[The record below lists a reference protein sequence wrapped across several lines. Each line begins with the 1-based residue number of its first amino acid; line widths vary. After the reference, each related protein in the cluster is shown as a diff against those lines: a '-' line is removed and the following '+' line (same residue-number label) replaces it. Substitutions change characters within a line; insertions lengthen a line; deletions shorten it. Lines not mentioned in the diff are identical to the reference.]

1 MIEIRSLKKT
11 FRTGAGPVHAVDDVS
26 LSISEREFFV
36 LLGLSG
42 SGKTT
47 LLRSIAGLEKPEA
60 GEIRLG
66 ERVVSSAERRIFIP
80 PSDRGVGMVFQS
92 YAVWPHMTV
101 FDNIAFPL
109 LNRRRRLPRAQVRE
123 RVCHALALVQ
133 LSGLEDRP
141 APMLSGGQQQRVALA
156 RALAVEPQVLLMDEP
171 LSNLDARLREEVRDE
186 IKALSQELGVT
197 VFYVTHDQVEAM
209 ALADTV
215 AVMSHGRIL
224 QTGPAQAVY
233 DRPVDRSV
241 GEFLGSMNEL
251 KGRVDADGKVAT
263 EVGPL
268 ACGSLPPD
276 SHPGGEVLVGV
287 RPTDVYVSVA
297 HTGREN
303 EYPGRVEARVFLGD
317 IVAYQLSVNGAAISC
332 KTTVSEPALEPGMN
346 VHIRLPREKLKV
358 FTSDTG

>member
-1 MIEIRSLKKT
+1 MIEIRSVRKT
-11 FRTGAGPVHAVDDVS
+11 FTTGAGPVHAVDDVS
-26 LSISEREFFV
+26 LSIEEREFFV

-47 LLRSIAGLEKPEA
+47 LLRAIAGLEKPEA

-66 ERVVSSAERRIFIP
+66 DRIVSSAERGIFIP
-80 PSDRGVGMVFQS
+80 ASDRGVGMVFQS

-101 FDNIAFPL
+101 FDNVAFPL
-109 LNRRRRLPRAQVRE
+109 LNRRGRLPRAQVRD
-123 RVCHALALVQ
+123 RVRGALDLVQ

-186 IKALSQELGVT
+186 IKALSEKLGVT

-215 AVMSHGRIL
+215 AVMSHGKIL

-233 DRPVDRSV
+233 DRPVGRSV

-251 KGRVDADGKVAT
+251 KGRAGADGRVET
-263 EVGPL
+263 EVGSL
-268 ACGSLPPD
+268 ECGSPASAQDPQGD
-276 SHPGGEVLVGV
+276 VLVGV
-287 RPTDVYVSVA
+287 RPTDVYVSLA
-297 HTGREN
+297 PTGREN
-303 EYPGRVEARVFLGD
+303 EFPGRVDARVFLGD
-317 IVAYQLSVNGAAISC
+317 IVAYQLSVNDSAISC

-346 VHIRLPREKLKV
+346 VHVRFPKDKLKV
-358 FTSDTG
+358 FAR

>member
-1 MIEIRSLKKT
+1 MIEIRSLSKT
-11 FRTGAGPVHAVDDVS
+11 FRTGADPVRAVDDVT
-26 LSISEREFFV
+26 LSIDEREFFV

-47 LLRSIAGLEKPEA
+47 LLRSVAGLEKPDA

-66 ERVVSSAERRIFIP
+66 DRVVSSAERGFFVP
-80 PSDRGVGMVFQS
+80 PSERGVGMVFQS

-101 FDNIAFPL
+101 FDNVAFPL
-109 LNRRRRLPRAQVRE
+109 LNRRGRLPRAQVRE
-123 RVCHALALVQ
+123 RVGHALELVQ

-186 IKALSQELGVT
+186 IKALSQKLGVT

-215 AVMSHGRIL
+215 AVMSHGKIL
-224 QTGPAQAVY
+224 QAGPAQAVY

-251 KGRVDADGKVAT
+251 KGRVDADGTVAT
-263 EVGPL
+263 DVGPL
-268 ACGSLPPD
+268 ACGPLPAGLEPQ
-276 SHPGGEVLVGV
+276 GEVLVGV
-287 RPTDVYVSVA
+287 RPNDVYISLAATGSV
-297 HTGREN
+297 N
-303 EYPGRVEARVFLGD
+303 EFPGRVEGRVFLGD
-317 IVAYQLSVNGAAISC
+317 IVAYQLWVNGSAISC
-332 KTTVSEPALEPGMN
+332 KTTVSEPAFEPGMN
-346 VHIRLPREKLKV
+346 VHVRFPKDKLKV
-358 FTSDTG
+358 FAR

>member
-1 MIEIRSLKKT
+1 MIEVRGLRKT
-11 FRTGAGPVHAVDDVS
+11 FRSGADPVHAVDDVS
-26 LSISEREFFV
+26 LSIEEREFFV

-47 LLRSIAGLEKPEA
+47 LLRSIAGLEKPET

-66 ERVVSSAERRIFIP
+66 DRIVSSPERGIFIP
-80 PSDRGVGMVFQS
+80 PANRGVGMVFQS

-101 FDNIAFPL
+101 FDNVAFPL
-109 LNRRRRLPRAQVRE
+109 LNRRGRLPRAQVRD
-123 RVCHALALVQ
+123 RVRRALDLVQ
-133 LSGLEDRP
+133 LPGLEDRP

-171 LSNLDARLREEVRDE
+171 LSNLDARLRETVRDE
-186 IKALSQELGVT
+186 IKGLSQKLGVT

-215 AVMSHGRIL
+215 AVMSHGKIL
-224 QTGPAQAVY
+224 QMGPAQSVY
-233 DRPVDRSV
+233 DKPLDRSV

-251 KGRVDADGKVAT
+251 KGRVAADGKVVT
-263 EVGPL
+263 DMGPL

-276 SHPGGEVLVGV
+276 GDPDGDVLVGV

-297 HTGREN
+297 PSGREN
-303 EYPGRVEARVFLGD
+303 EFPGRVEARVFLGD
-317 IVAYQLSVNGAAISC
+317 IVAYQLSVNGNAISC

-346 VHIRLPREKLKV
+346 VHVRFPRDKLKV
-358 FTSDTG
+358 FAR

>member
-1 MIEIRSLKKT
+1 MIEIRSLSKI
-11 FRTGAGPVHAVDDVS
+11 FRTSADPVRAVDDVS
-26 LSISEREFFV
+26 LSIDEREFFV

-60 GEIRLG
+60 GEILLDK
-66 ERVVSSAERRIFIP
+66 RVVSSAERRVFIP

-101 FDNIAFPL
+101 FDNVAFPL
-109 LNRRRRLPRAQVRE
+109 LNRRGRLPRAQVRE
-123 RVCHALALVQ
+123 RVSHALDLVQ
-133 LSGLEDRP
+133 LTGLEDRP

-186 IKALSQELGVT
+186 IKALSQKLGVT

-215 AVMSHGRIL
+215 AVMSHGKIL
-224 QTGPAQAVY
+224 QMGPAQAVY

-251 KGRVDADGKVAT
+251 KGSVDADGRVVT
-263 EVGPL
+263 DVGPL
-268 ACGSLPPD
+268 ACGSLPPGVD
-276 SHPGGEVLVGV
+276 PHGEVLVGV
-287 RPTDVYVSVA
+287 RPNDVYISVVP
-297 HTGREN
+297 TGREN
-303 EYPGRVEARVFLGD
+303 EFPGRVEARVFLGD

-332 KTTVSEPALEPGMN
+332 KTTVSEPAFEPGMN
-346 VHIRLPREKLKV
+346 VHIRFPKDKLKV
-358 FTSDTG
+358 FAR

>member
-1 MIEIRSLKKT
+1 MIEIRSLSKI
-11 FRTGAGPVHAVDDVS
+11 FRTSADPVRAVDDVS
-26 LSISEREFFV
+26 LSIDEREFFV

-60 GEIRLG
+60 GEILLDK
-66 ERVVSSAERRIFIP
+66 RVVSSAERRVFIP

-101 FDNIAFPL
+101 FDNVAFPL
-109 LNRRRRLPRAQVRE
+109 LNRRGRLPRAQVRE
-123 RVCHALALVQ
+123 RVSHALDLVQ
-133 LSGLEDRP
+133 LTGLEDRP

-186 IKALSQELGVT
+186 IKALSQKLGVT

-215 AVMSHGRIL
+215 AVMSHGKIL
-224 QTGPAQAVY
+224 QMGPAQAVY

-251 KGRVDADGKVAT
+251 KGSVDADGRVVT
-263 EVGPL
+263 DVGPL
-268 ACGSLPPD
+268 ARGSLPPGVD
-276 SHPGGEVLVGV
+276 PHGEVLVGV
-287 RPTDVYVSVA
+287 RPNDVYISVVP
-297 HTGREN
+297 TGREN
-303 EYPGRVEARVFLGD
+303 EFPGRVEARVFLGD

-332 KTTVSEPALEPGMN
+332 KTTVSEPAFEPGMN
-346 VHIRLPREKLKV
+346 VHIRFPKDKLKV
-358 FTSDTG
+358 FAR

>member
-1 MIEIRSLKKT
+1 MIEIRNLSKI
-11 FRTGAGPVHAVDDVS
+11 FRTSAEPVRAVDDVS
-26 LSISEREFFV
+26 LSIAEREFFV

-47 LLRSIAGLEKPEA
+47 LLRSIAGLERPEA

-66 ERVVSSAERRIFIP
+66 ERVVSSAERAIFIP

-109 LNRRRRLPRAQVRE
+109 LNRRGRLPRARVRE
-123 RVCHALALVQ
+123 RVRHALELVQ

-186 IKALSQELGVT
+186 IKALSLKLGVT

-215 AVMSHGRIL
+215 AVMSHGKIL
-224 QTGPAQAVY
+224 QAGPAQAVY
-233 DRPVDRSV
+233 DRPVDRRV

-251 KGRVDADGKVAT
+251 EGRVEADGRVVT
-263 EVGPL
+263 DVGPL

-276 SHPGGEVLVGV
+276 GDAGGEVLVGI

-297 HTGREN
+297 PTGREN
-303 EYPGRVEARVFLGD
+303 EFPGRVEARVFLGD
-317 IVAYQLSVNGAAISC
+317 IVAYQLSVNGAAVSC

-346 VHIRLPREKLKV
+346 VYIRFPKEKLKV
-358 FTSDTG
+358 FTSGH

>member
-1 MIEIRSLKKT
+1 MIEIRSVRKS

-26 LSISEREFFV
+26 LSIEEREFFV

-66 ERVVSSAERRIFIP
+66 DRIVSSPQRGIFVP
-80 PSDRGVGMVFQS
+80 PADRGVGMVFQS

-101 FDNIAFPL
+101 FDNVAFPL
-109 LNRRRRLPRAQVRE
+109 RNRRGRLPRAQVRD
-123 RVCHALALVQ
+123 RVRRALDLVQ
-133 LSGLEDRP
+133 LPGLEDRP

-171 LSNLDARLREEVRDE
+171 LSNLDARLRETVRDE
-186 IKALSQELGVT
+186 IKGLSRKLGVT

-224 QTGPAQAVY
+224 QMGPAQSVY
-233 DRPVDRSV
+233 DKPVDRSV

-251 KGRVDADGKVAT
+251 KGRVDADGAVAT
-263 EVGPL
+263 EVGSL
-268 ACGSLPPD
+268 VCGSQAPAQDP
-276 SHPGGEVLVGV
+276 HGEVIVGI
-287 RPTDVYVSVA
+287 RPTDVYLSLVP
-297 HTGREN
+297 TGGEN
-303 EYPGRVEARVFLGD
+303 EFSGRVDARVFLGD
-317 IVAYQLSVNGAAISC
+317 IVAYELSVNGSAVSC
-332 KTTVSEPALEPGMN
+332 KTTVSEPVLEPGMN
-346 VHIRLPREKLKV
+346 VQVRFPKEKLKI
-358 FTSDTG
+358 FAR

>member
-1 MIEIRSLKKT
+1 MIEIRSLSKI
-11 FRTGAGPVHAVDDVS
+11 FRTGADPVRAVDGVS
-26 LSISEREFFV
+26 LSIAEREFFV

-60 GEIRLG
+60 GEILLG
-66 ERVVSSAERRIFIP
+66 DRIVSSAERGIFIP

-109 LNRRRRLPRAQVRE
+109 LNGRGRLPRAQVRE
-123 RVCHALALVQ
+123 RVRHALELVQ

-171 LSNLDARLREEVRDE
+171 LSNLDARLREEVREE
-186 IKALSQELGVT
+186 IKALSQKLGVT

-215 AVMSHGRIL
+215 AVMSHGKIL
-224 QTGPAQAVY
+224 QSGPAQAVY

-251 KGRVDADGKVAT
+251 KGRVDADGRVVT
-263 EVGPL
+263 DVGPL
-268 ACGSLPPD
+268 VCGSLPRDGGPE
-276 SHPGGEVLVGV
+276 GEVLVGV

-297 HTGREN
+297 PTGREN
-303 EYPGRVEARVFLGD
+303 EFPARVDGRVFLGD
-317 IVAYQLSVNGAAISC
+317 VVAYQLSVNGSAISC
-332 KTTVSEPALEPGMN
+332 KTTVSEPALEAGTN
-346 VHIRLPREKLKV
+346 VHVRFPKDKLKV
-358 FTSDTG
+358 FVTGS

>member
-1 MIEIRSLKKT
+1 MIEIRGLSKI
-11 FRTGAGPVHAVDDVS
+11 FRTGGDPVHAVDNVS
-26 LSISEREFFV
+26 LSIGEREFFV

-47 LLRSIAGLEKPEA
+47 LLRSIAGLEKPES

-66 ERVVSSAERRIFIP
+66 DRVVNSAERGIFIP

-109 LNRRRRLPRAQVRE
+109 LNRRGRLPRAQVRE
-123 RVCHALALVQ
+123 RVRHALELVQ

-186 IKALSQELGVT
+186 IKALSQKLGVT

-215 AVMSHGRIL
+215 AVMSHGKIL
-224 QTGPAQAVY
+224 QTGPAQTVY

-251 KGRVDADGKVAT
+251 EGRVDADGRVVT
-263 EVGPL
+263 GVGSL
-268 ACGSLPPD
+268 ACGSLPQEGD
-276 SHPGGEVLVGV
+276 PGGEVCVGV
-287 RPTDVYVSVA
+287 RPNDVYVSVA
-297 HTGREN
+297 ATGREN
-303 EYPGRVEARVFLGD
+303 EFLARVESRVFLGD
-317 IVAYQLSVNGAAISC
+317 IVAYQLSVNGTAISC
-332 KTTVSEPALEPGMN
+332 KTTVSEPAFDPGAD
-346 VHIRLPREKLKV
+346 VHVRFPKDKLKV
-358 FTSDTG
+358 FAR